1 MTTRRNWQRRELL
14 LALNLYCQLPF
25 GQYHRGN
32 SKIIE
37 LSNFIGRTPDALAM
51 KLSNFASLDTYH
63 RSRGIKGL
71 QNASQADR
79 AVWDE
84 FNTDWGELAIES
96 EIAYAQLSSD
106 DPLALTDVS
115 SERDIEAA
123 EVSKAT
129 EAERTVRIR
138 LGQQFFR
145 KVIMSSYA
153 SKCCIC
159 GMPIPELLIASHI
172 IPWRDNASLRIN
184 PYNGLCLCALHDKGF
199 DRGFIT
205 IGTSYEVI
213 IGSDIA
219 SYLPTPS
226 VYSGFKIYEG
236 KMISLPDKFHPRQE
250 YLAIHR
256 ANYFLG

>member
-1 MTTRRNWQRRELL
+1 MITRRNWQRRELL
-14 LALNLYCQLPF
+14 LALNLYCKLPF
-25 GQYHRGN
+25 GQYHHRN
-32 SKIIE
+32 SRIIE
-37 LSNFIGRTPDALAM
+37 LAHFIGRTPDAVAM
-51 KLSNFASLDTYH
+51 KLSNFASFDAYH
-63 RSRGIKGL
+63 QSRGIKGL

-79 AVWDE
+79 DIWAE
-84 FNTDWGELAIES
+84 FSTNWGELAIES
-96 EIAYAQLSSD
+96 EIAYAQLSGD
-106 DPLALTDVS
+106 EPLALTEVS
-115 SERDIEAA
+115 SEADIEAVK
-123 EVSKAT
+123 VSKAT

-145 KVIMSSYA
+145 KVIISSYD

-159 GMPIPELLIASHI
+159 DMPIPELLIASHI

-219 SYLPTPS
+219 RYLPTPS

-236 KMISLPDKFHPRQE
+236 KMISLPDKFHPSTST
-250 YLAIHR
+250 
-256 ANYFLG
+256 G